1 MTRKYHK
8 GLLVLGGL
16 IILLP
21 LLGVGIF
28 ALVNK
33 TNGELV
39 SGGQS
44 RTYLLHLPPTYDSAT
59 PVPLVISIHG
69 FAEWPAHQMQ
79 VSHWNDLADAE
90 GFIVV
95 YPSGLNFP
103 KRWRVE
109 DATFIADLIT
119 HLEEHYNID
128 PARIY
133 ANGLSN
139 GGGMSYIL
147 GCRLADR
154 IAAIGS
160 VAGAYVLP
168 LEECQPARP
177 VPMIAFHGTA
187 DPVVPYKG
195 GPSHWFELP
204 FPIIPDWISQRAQ
217 LNGCDSTPSDLLTQG
232 AITGIQYTACDE
244 GADVRFYTI
253 EGGGHTWPGGEAL
266 PEWLVG
272 VTTQE
277 VNATQLMWDFFQ
289 NHVLP
294 TATTPH

>member
-1 MTRKYHK
+1 MTRKHR
-8 GLLVLGGL
+8 GLLILGGL

-21 LLGVGIF
+21 LLGMGIF

-33 TNGELV
+33 TNGELI
-39 SGGQS
+39 SEGQR
-44 RTYLLHLPPTYDSAT
+44 RTYLLHVPPTYDPAT
-59 PVPLVISIHG
+59 PAPLVISIHG

-79 VSHWNDLADAE
+79 TSHWNDLSDAE

-95 YPSGLNFP
+95 YPSGLDFP

-109 DATFIADLIT
+109 DVTFIADLIT
-119 HLEEHYNID
+119 HLEQNYNID
-128 PARIY
+128 PTRIY

-139 GGGMSYIL
+139 GGGMSYML

-160 VAGAYVLP
+160 VAGAYMLP

-187 DPVVPYKG
+187 DPVVPYEG

-204 FPIIPDWISQRAQ
+204 FPIIPDWMSQRAQ
-217 LNGCDSTPSDLLTQG
+217 LNGCDNTPSSLPTQG
-232 AITGIQYTACDE
+232 SITGVQYTACDGE
-244 GADVRFYTI
+244 ADVILYTI

-266 PEWLVG
+266 PQWLVG

-277 VNATQLMWDFFQ
+277 INATQLMWEFFEH
-289 NHVLP
+289 HVLP
-294 TATTPH
+294 ATTKKP

>member
-1 MTRKYHK
+1 MTRKYHR

-44 RTYLLHLPPTYDSAT
+44 RTYLLHVPPTYDPAT

-90 GFIVV
+90 SFIVV
-95 YPSGLNFP
+95 YPSGLDFP

-109 DATFIADLIT
+109 DVTFIADLIT

-147 GCRLADR
+147 GCRLAER

-160 VAGAYVLP
+160 VAGAYMLP

-187 DPVVPYKG
+187 DPVVPYEG
-195 GPSHWFELP
+195 GPSRWFELP
-204 FPIIPDWISQRAQ
+204 FPVIPDWISQRAQ

-277 VNATQLMWDFFQ
+277 INATQAMWEFFER
-289 NHVLP
+289 HVLP
-294 TATTPH
+294 ATTEKP